1 MPNQPKTPVRSH
13 RIPDEEYL
21 PAVAK
26 AKAEGIMTG
35 TALMRMLVRKYVTGV
50 ILLVF
55 VLAGGVGSSSQVAQ
69 ASAPVAQPMSATA
82 TFVATVRQIGA
93 GTTIAD
99 QTDAYLIRGGKSICA
114 DFDAGQTRQSMWAQV
129 SPYYSPRMFDGVL
142 HAAVEAF
149 CPAEASVL

>member
-21 PAVAK
+21 PAVEK

-35 TALMRMLVRKYVTGV
+35 TALMRMLIRKYVVGAA
-50 ILLVF
+50 LLVL
-55 VLAGGVGSSSQVAQ
+55 VMASVSGSAQ
-69 ASAPVAQPMSATA
+69 ASAPIVAAAPMSASA
-82 TFVATVRQIGA
+82 SFVATVRQIGV

-142 HAAVEAF
+142 HAAVGAF
-149 CPAEASVL
+149 CPSRLSVL